1 MSASTDPVDSEK
13 TSEKQSGEQSGEQS
27 GKHWIEPSS
36 PSPSSPLDRFFKIS
50 ERGSSVSREIRGGLA
65 TFFAMAYIIVL
76 NPIILGAGTD
86 KYGHQLDNGQ
96 LVTATALIAGLTT
109 VLMGVIGNVPIAL
122 AAGLGIN
129 AVVSLQLAPKM
140 SWPDAMGMVVLAGIV
155 LMVLV
160 ASGLR
165 QRVMDAIPNGLR
177 RSIAIGIGLFISLI
191 GLVDSGFV
199 SRNPDSAHTT
209 VPLGLGQG
217 GQLQGWPVVVF
228 VLGLA
233 LMFVLTVRKS
243 KGAILIGI
251 AVMTVVAIVINSIG
265 SIPDAAWGLSV
276 PQVPDSVVSTPD
288 FGLIG
293 QVSLFGGFHEVGLL
307 TGCLFVFTVLLSGFF
322 DAMGTVIGV
331 GEESGLADERGQLP
345 RMGRI
350 LFLDGVGVAG
360 GGFGSCS
367 ANTCFVES
375 TAGVGEGARTG
386 LSNVL
391 TGGLFLLALIFTPL
405 ATVVPSQAATPA
417 LLVVGFLIMSSNV
430 REIDWS
436 DFTVGIPAFLT
447 MVSMPFTYSITNGI
461 GIGVIA
467 FIVLRAAT
475 GRIREVPWLL
485 NAVGLCFLVYFLL
498 HPIEELLGVK

>member
-1 MSASTDPVDSEK
+1 M
-13 TSEKQSGEQSGEQS
+13 
-27 GKHWIEPSS
+27 S
-36 PSPSSPLDRFFKIS
+36 PSAGQRVEHAPEPTAPDGPTGGAVDRFFRIS
-50 ERGSSVSREIRGGLA
+50 ERGSTLGREVRGGLA

-86 KYGHQLDNGQ
+86 KFGHQLENTE
-96 LVTATALIAGLTT
+96 LVTATALMAGLTT
-109 VLMGVIGNVPIAL
+109 LLMGMIGNVPIAL

-140 SWPDAMGMVVLAGIV
+140 SWADAMGMVVLAGLV

-165 QRVMDAIPNGLR
+165 QRVMDAIPNGVR
-177 RSIAIGIGLFISLI
+177 RSIAIGIGLFITLI

-199 SRNPDSAHTT
+199 TRNPDSAHTT

-217 GQLQGWPVVVF
+217 GQLQGWPVLVF

-233 LMFVLTVRKS
+233 LMFVLVVRKVR
-243 KGAILIGI
+243 GAILIGI
-251 AVMTVVAIVINSIG
+251 AAMTVVAIVINSMAA
-265 SIPDAAWGLSV
+265 IPDTEWGLAV
-276 PQVPDSVVSTPD
+276 PNVPDDVLSSPD
-288 FGLIG
+288 FGLLGDI
-293 QVSLFGGFHEVGLL
+293 SLFGGFEQVGIL

-331 GEESGLADERGQLP
+331 GEESGLTDRNGQLP
-345 RMGRI
+345 GMGRI
-350 LFLDGVGVAG
+350 LMVDGVAVAG

-386 LSNVL
+386 FANLV
-391 TGGLFLLALIFTPL
+391 TGGLFLLALVLTPL

-417 LLVVGFLIMSSNV
+417 LVVVGFLIMASNV

-436 DFTVGIPAFLT
+436 DPTVGVPAFLT

-461 GIGVIA
+461 GIGVLA
-467 FIVLRAAT
+467 FILLRTAT
-475 GRIREVPWLL
+475 GRVREVPWLL
-485 NAVGLCFLVYFLL
+485 NAVGACFLVYFLL
-498 HPIEELLGVK
+498 GPIEQLLGV

>member
-1 MSASTDPVDSEK
+1 MSASTTSTVESEQP
-13 TSEKQSGEQSGEQS
+13 SGAPQS
-27 GKHWIEPSS
+27 P
-36 PSPSSPLDRFFKIS
+36 PPPARNALDRYFKIS
-50 ERGSSVSREIRGGLA
+50 ERGSTVSRELRGGLA
-65 TFFAMAYIIVL
+65 TFFAMAYIVVL
-76 NPIILGAGTD
+76 NPIILGAGQD
-86 KYGHQLDNGQ
+86 KFGHQLDNAQ

-140 SWPDAMGMVVLAGIV
+140 SWPDAMGMVVLAGLV
-155 LMVLV
+155 LMILV

-177 RSIAIGIGLFISLI
+177 RAIAIGIGLFICLI

-199 SRNPDSAHTT
+199 TRNPDAAHTT

-217 GQLQGWPVVVF
+217 GQLQGWPVLVF

-233 LMFVLTVRKS
+233 LMFVLVVRKT

-251 AVMTVVAIVINSIG
+251 VAMTVLAVVINAIAE
-265 SIPDAAWGLSV
+265 IPDEAWGLAV
-276 PQVPDSVVSTPD
+276 PNIPDSVVGTPD
-288 FGLIG
+288 FGLVGEI
-293 QVSLFGGFHEVGLL
+293 SLFGGFREVGLL

-322 DAMGTVIGV
+322 DAMGTIIGV
-331 GEESGLADERGQLP
+331 GEEAGLTDEKGQLP
-345 RMGRI
+345 GMGRI
-350 LFLDGVGVAG
+350 LMVDGIAVAG
-360 GGFGSCS
+360 GGLGSCS
-367 ANTCFVES
+367 ANSCFVES

-391 TGGLFLLALIFTPL
+391 TGGLFLLALVFTPL

-417 LLVVGFLIMSSNV
+417 LVVVGFLIMASNI
-430 REIDWS
+430 RDIDWS
-436 DFTVGIPAFLT
+436 DYTVAVPAFLT
-447 MVSMPFTYSITNGI
+447 LVSMPFTYSITNGI
-461 GIGVIA
+461 GIGVLS
-467 FIVLRAAT
+467 FILLRAAT

-485 NAVGLCFLVYFLL
+485 NVVGLCFLVYFLL
-498 HPIEELLGVK
+498 DPIEQVLGVR